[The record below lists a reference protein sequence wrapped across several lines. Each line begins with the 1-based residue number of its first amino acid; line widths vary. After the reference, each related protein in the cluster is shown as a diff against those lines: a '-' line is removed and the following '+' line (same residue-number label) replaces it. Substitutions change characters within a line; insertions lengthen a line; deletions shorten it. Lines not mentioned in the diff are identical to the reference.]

1 MAGFRNGKAGKAG
14 KAGWRPSAGDA
25 GDDGI
30 GDTMMRNFWSWL
42 GLTLGRRAGTVA
54 VVGLAVTI
62 LLGLGLTQLQFVTSN
77 ASYLNPTDR
86 AQVENQ
92 NYEALFGGDPMV
104 TMFTMAPGTTIDTL
118 FTPANVAQFERV
130 QAQLKADPS
139 VFSAITPLDAVRL
152 SDRLAASPDGNPAT
166 SVAGT
171 LLLSAYDRDPSAASK
186 ALRLKNLTGLLA
198 AEAAIP
204 VDRRVLS
211 NPAWVQFLTHNL
223 DGTMRTSV
231 AALLPNDGHAAM
243 IVFLR
248 GGLSIDQES
257 AAARSVESIV
267 AHAHFQGA
275 TTLTTGV
282 PALLR
287 TINDYLKGG
296 MLTLGA
302 IAAAIMVIILLLL
315 FNVRWRLLPFLVVAI
330 GLVWGFGLSG
340 YFGIPLTLGS
350 IAGLPVLL
358 GVGIDYAI
366 QMHSRVEEEVLLAR
380 SAHPVQATARHLGP
394 ALLVVTFDAVFA
406 FAALLLAR
414 VPMIRQFG
422 GLLIVSVVAVCI
434 CSIVAPLAF
443 LGIREFRSPTKGR
456 DFSTGRLAR
465 LTAWLGSV
473 PARAAVPFALVAL
486 VIFGAGLAVEGH
498 VALQTDPLQWVDPG
512 NQTVQDVHAL
522 KAGTGTEN
530 DVGALV
536 HTSNPWSNQT
546 AAYVSAFSAAQVARF
561 PGQLFPATG
570 MVNLVDEFISLP
582 GATPV
587 PPLGSQVEQVYNLSP
602 PDIQHTMV
610 AGGGSYLGVVFE
622 SKTSTLGALQ
632 PVVDHLQSVPPAV
645 LHAGGGTTIV
655 TVAPG
660 GIAVVGVGLVDNL
673 TRSRTL
679 LTYLSIIFVG
689 LFLALRLRSIIR
701 ALLSLVPVLVA
712 VGSVS
717 LIAWALSLELS
728 PMTAVSGP
736 LVVAVCTE
744 FTSLILL
751 RFVEERGR
759 RRPPREAMQVTA
771 TRTGRAF
778 IVSGLTAVSGVAVIA
793 SSPWPLL
800 RGFGIIVGLNV
811 LVALVCAL
819 VLLPPILVWAEGS
832 GRNWVSR
839 GLVRDEDADDRD
851 GVPKPS
857 DAHLPAPQMPAP
869 QRVAATRAGSP

>member
-1 MAGFRNGKAGKAG
+1 
-14 KAGWRPSAGDA
+14 
-25 GDDGI
+25 
-30 GDTMMRNFWSWL
+30 MMRNAWSWL
-42 GLTLGRRAGTVA
+42 GLNLGKRAGTVS
-54 VVGLAVTI
+54 VIGLAITI
-62 LLGLGLTQLQFVTSN
+62 VLGLGLTQLTFVTSN

-92 NYEALFGGDPMV
+92 HYSALFGGDPMV
-104 TMFTMAPGTTIDTL
+104 TMFTMAPGRTVDNL
-118 FTPANVAQFERV
+118 FTPSNVTQFQTV
-130 QAQLKADPS
+130 QAKLKADPS
-139 VFSAITPLDAVRL
+139 VFSAITPLDAVQLSNRL
-152 SDRLAASPDGNPAT
+152 SASPDGNPT
-166 SVAGT
+166 HSVAGT
-171 LLLSAYDRDPSAASK
+171 LLLSAYQRDPAAASK
-186 ALRLKNLTGLLA
+186 AIRLKNLTGLLA
-198 AEAAIP
+198 AESAIP
-204 VDRRVLS
+204 PGQRVLS
-211 NPAWVQFLTHNL
+211 NPAWVHFLTHNL
-223 DGTMRTSV
+223 DGTMRTSS
-231 AALLPNDGHAAM
+231 AALLPNNQHAAM

-257 AAARSVESIV
+257 AAAKSVSRIV
-267 AHAHFQGA
+267 AAAHFQGV

-287 TINDYLKGG
+287 TINDYLRGG
-296 MLTLGA
+296 MITLGA
-302 IAAAIMVIILLLL
+302 IAAAIMIIILLLL
-315 FNVRWRLLPFLVVAI
+315 FNVRWRLLPFLIVTI
-330 GLVWGFGLSG
+330 GLVWGFGLTG

-366 QMHSRVEEEVLLAR
+366 QMHSRVEEEVILAR
-380 SAHPVQATARHLGP
+380 AAHPIQAAARHLGP

-406 FAALLLAR
+406 FAALLLAK

-422 GLLIVSVVAVCI
+422 GLLIVCVIAVCI
-434 CSIVAPLAF
+434 CSIVGPLAI
-443 LGIREFRSPTKGR
+443 LGIREYKSPTRGK
-456 DFSTGRLAR
+456 DFSAGRLAR

-473 PARAAVPFALVAL
+473 PPQAALPFALVAV

-498 VALQTDPLQWVDPG
+498 ITLQTDPIQWVDPG
-512 NQTVQDVHAL
+512 NQTVKDVNAL

-536 HTSNPWSNQT
+536 HTSSPWSNQT
-546 AAYVSAFSAAQVARF
+546 AAYVSAFSAAQVRRF
-561 PGQLFPATG
+561 PNQLFPATG
-570 MVNLVDEFISLP
+570 IVNLVDEFISLP
-582 GATPV
+582 GTTPV
-587 PPLGSQVEQVYNLSP
+587 PPLGSQVKQVYDLAP
-602 PDIQHTMV
+602 PDVRHTMV
-610 AGGGSYLGVVFE
+610 AAGGSYLGIIFE
-622 SKTSTLGALQ
+622 SKTATLGALK
-632 PVVDHLQSVPPAV
+632 PVVDHFQSIPVTV
-645 LHAGGGTTIV
+645 LHSNRGTTIV

-660 GIAVVGVGLVDNL
+660 GIAVVGVGLLDNL
-673 TRSRTL
+673 AKSRTL

-689 LFLALRLRSIIR
+689 LFLALRLRSVIR
-701 ALLSLVPVLVA
+701 SLLSLVPVLVA

-717 LIAWALSLELS
+717 LIAWALALKLS

-759 RRPPREAMQVTA
+759 NRSPSEAMQITA

-819 VLLPPILVWAEGS
+819 VILPPILIWAEGS
-832 GRNWVSR
+832 DRNWVSR
-839 GLVRDEDADDRD
+839 RLVRDENADDAV
-851 GVPKPS
+851 VPAS
-857 DAHLPAPQMPAP
+857 RVERSERIPQGASIM
-869 QRVAATRAGSP
+869 QVEGS